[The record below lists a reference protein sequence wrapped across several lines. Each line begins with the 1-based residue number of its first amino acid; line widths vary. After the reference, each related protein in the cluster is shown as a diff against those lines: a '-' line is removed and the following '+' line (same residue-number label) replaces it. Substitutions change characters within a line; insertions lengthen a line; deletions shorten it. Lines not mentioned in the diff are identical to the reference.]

1 MDVEILKYYSRKD
14 VQKKILE
21 SAKDREIGVK
31 YGKDGGFGK
40 RPDVLQFEN
49 DILELVKGG
58 ATSFHVSE
66 ERWKNPLLIETGMS
80 KSQLDNIRKGW
91 DLCLPSF
98 EKILINKDKEIKLVT
113 FEELADLLNV
123 NSIGRFKV
131 NKKIKIY
138 SIDSSSMK
146 IKQDKIKEFIVRKK
160 KSEEKL
166 IRITINNG
174 KLIHVSD
181 DHPLLIFTSEGIK
194 IKKAKN
200 IYKEDY
206 LITPL
211 KLDLERK
218 KNTINLID
226 LIIKHKIKKEYKIKY
241 KNTNVSK
248 FIVYT
253 KKLDKYI
260 SSAIR
265 NNISRGGIPFN
276 FYLELDEDLDYKKNA
291 YLGYRK
297 SKVKIPSSIKLT
309 KKFGKLIGYYLSE
322 GCPDKNRLEFIFN
335 ISEIKEAKEVIDL
348 TNKIFK
354 TNYKYNIIHKH
365 KKDKSLKV
373 RFSDTLLP
381 IIYKDI
387 LGFGHLSTCKKIP
400 YWVYSAPTGF
410 VGGILSGYFTGDGHP
425 RLESNNYGISIS
437 SLTASRDLMN
447 GLIFLFLKMG
457 IHHNISRHGERK
469 NVIRI
474 SGEEGIERFNR
485 CCGISFIDKKNIK
498 FTRKKINH
506 PSIHNIY
513 PPFLDKTKIKLLKNR
528 IIQSNLY
535 RAIRLKS
542 GLNKK
547 LAKLAANEYLSKIL
561 KSDLFPI
568 KIKKIEVFEYRGLF
582 YDIET
587 EKYHNFLH
595 GDGIFTH
602 NCLDVDTKFLE
613 YSKLTTELLVEAL
626 KFHDIK
632 NIGVKFSGGSGFHI
646 GIPFESFP
654 PSVDGK
660 ETKDLFPEGV
670 RVIAE
675 YLKNMIKDPL
685 RERILNLSKIEDIA
699 KAVDKK
705 KEELF
710 EKNIFNPFS
719 VVGIDSVLIASR
731 HLYRASYSLNEKK
744 GLVSIPIYP
753 NNIKNFN
760 LNIAKIENVK
770 TDRDFLPKKVEG
782 YEAGQLIMQ
791 AFDALKKKRFILP
804 EGEIK
809 TKREFE
815 TPQMAVKA
823 EHWPPCIQMG
833 LKGMG
838 DGKKRFLFILLN
850 FLKSL
855 SWDMDSIEKIVKEWN
870 QKNREPLKEGYI
882 ISQLNWHRQ
891 HKEKILPPN
900 CANPAYYADLGIKCP
915 EEICSKCKNP
925 VNFSLR
931 KLRMLKQQKKPRRKT
946 RISNK

>member
-40 RPDVLQFEN
+40 RPDVLQFDN

-66 ERWKNPLLIETGMS
+66 ERWKNPLLIQTGMS
-80 KSQLDNIRKGW
+80 KSQLDNIRIGW
-91 DLCLPSF
+91 D
-98 EKILINKDKEIKLVT
+98 
-113 FEELADLLNV
+113 
-123 NSIGRFKV
+123 
-131 NKKIKIY
+131 
-138 SIDSSSMK
+138 
-146 IKQDKIKEFIVRKK
+146 
-160 KSEEKL
+160 
-166 IRITINNG
+166 
-174 KLIHVSD
+174 
-181 DHPLLIFTSEGIK
+181 
-194 IKKAKN
+194 
-200 IYKEDY
+200 
-206 LITPL
+206 
-211 KLDLERK
+211 
-218 KNTINLID
+218 
-226 LIIKHKIKKEYKIKY
+226 
-241 KNTNVSK
+241 
-248 FIVYT
+248 
-253 KKLDKYI
+253 
-260 SSAIR
+260 AI
-265 NNISRGGIPFN
+265 
-276 FYLELDEDLDYKKNA
+276 
-291 YLGYRK
+291 
-297 SKVKIPSSIKLT
+297 
-309 KKFGKLIGYYLSE
+309 
-322 GCPDKNRLEFIFN
+322 
-335 ISEIKEAKEVIDL
+335 
-348 TNKIFK
+348 
-354 TNYKYNIIHKH
+354 
-365 KKDKSLKV
+365 
-373 RFSDTLLP
+373 
-381 IIYKDI
+381 
-387 LGFGHLSTCKKIP
+387 
-400 YWVYSAPTGF
+400 
-410 VGGILSGYFTGDGHP
+410 
-425 RLESNNYGISIS
+425 
-437 SLTASRDLMN
+437 
-447 GLIFLFLKMG
+447 
-457 IHHNISRHGERK
+457 
-469 NVIRI
+469 
-474 SGEEGIERFNR
+474 
-485 CCGISFIDKKNIK
+485 
-498 FTRKKINH
+498 
-506 PSIHNIY
+506 
-513 PPFLDKTKIKLLKNR
+513 
-528 IIQSNLY
+528 
-535 RAIRLKS
+535 
-542 GLNKK
+542 
-547 LAKLAANEYLSKIL
+547 
-561 KSDLFPI
+561 
-568 KIKKIEVFEYRGLF
+568 
-582 YDIET
+582 
-587 EKYHNFLH
+587 
-595 GDGIFTH
+595 
-602 NCLDVDTKFLE
+602 LDVDCKFLE
-613 YSKLTTELLVEAL
+613 YSKVTAELLVEAL
-626 KFHDIK
+626 KFHDVK
-632 NIGVKFSGGSGFHI
+632 NIGVKFSGGSGMHI

-654 PSVDGK
+654 HSVDGK

-731 HLYRASYSLNEKK
+731 HLYRAPYSINEKK
-744 GLVSIPIYP
+744 GLVSIPISP
-753 NNIKNFN
+753 DSIKNFN
-760 LNIAKIENVK
+760 LNMAKIDNVEIKK
-770 TDRDFLPKKVEG
+770 TFLPKKVDD